1 MSDDTPPPIE
11 QIRDEVQQKAGTL
24 VTTAKTFATNAKD
37 SIGDA
42 PDYRGE
48 GGLEEGA
55 VFFKAVGQ
63 DTKTEGIDVVP
74 ANACKFF
81 VATTATAKSTDV
93 DLTIED
99 YKPDFSEDADESDE
113 SDESGLFAV
122 GTV

>member
-24 VTTAKTFATNAKD
+24 VTTAKTLATKAKE
-37 SIGDA
+37 SIGKA
-42 PDYRGE
+42 PSYRGE
-48 GGLEEGA
+48 DGLEEGA
-55 VFFKAVGQ
+55 IFFEAVGQ
-63 DTKTEGIDVVP
+63 VPESEGIDVVP

-81 VATTATAKSTDV
+81 VATTATAESIDV

-113 SDESGLFAV
+113 SGLFAV